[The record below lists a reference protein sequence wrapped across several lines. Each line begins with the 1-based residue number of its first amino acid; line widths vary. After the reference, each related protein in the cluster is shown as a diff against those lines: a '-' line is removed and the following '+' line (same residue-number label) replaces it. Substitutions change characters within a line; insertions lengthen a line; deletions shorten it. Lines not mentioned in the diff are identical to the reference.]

1 MPSYPIAGLDG
12 LDEQEAAKLRGA
24 GIRTSRALLARA
36 VTPKARRQLADSLG
50 IDECTILRWARLAD
64 LMRVRGVA
72 QEYAELLEAAGV
84 GTVKDLRRRNAE
96 RLTAELT
103 KVNNERKLVRLPPGK
118 NRVCA
123 WIAEAQG
130 MEPVLTYRG

>member
-1 MPSYPIAGLDG
+1 MPSYSIGGIDG
-12 LDEQEAAKLRGA
+12 LDREEAAKLRAA
-24 GIRTSRALLARA
+24 GIRTCHALLARA
-36 VTPKARRQLADSLG
+36 ATPKTRRQLAEASG
-50 IDECTILRWARLAD
+50 IDECTILRLARIAD

-96 RLTAELT
+96 RLTNELT
-103 KVNNERKLVRLPPGK
+103 KINEQRQLVRLPPGAS
-118 NRVCA
+118 RVRA
-123 WIAEAQG
+123 WIAAAQV